1 MKMSQSHSTG
11 DPIISS
17 ATLDYLEGMRDD
29 WQIPGVSLAIVQMD
43 EAGKWKQQT
52 VGLGRMDS
60 KGNEVTDQ
68 VSQVLTSR
76 EVFC

>member
-1 MKMSQSHSTG
+1 MSQSHSGG
-11 DPIISS
+11 DQIISP
-17 ATLDYLEGMRDD
+17 ATLDYLERMRAD

-52 VGLGRMDS
+52 VGLGRMNS

-68 VSQVLTSR
+68 VGQVLTSR
-76 EVFC
+76 EVLC